1 MLLLITLGCG
11 LGTVDVSIDAPACSD
26 WVFGEDFGDPEV
38 TVEYSE
44 TEINV
49 VREGVFMD
57 CNARFD
63 PAITAEGGMV
73 SVEEAWEGEE
83 GDCCFSPEVVLTTE
97 RGGPLLIQ
105 WFDAA
110 GSEVY
115 SQEIDT
121 RE

>member
-1 MLLLITLGCG
+1 MLLLLTFGCG
-11 LGTVDVSIDAPACSD
+11 LGTVEVAIDAPACSD

-44 TEINV
+44 TQISV

-63 PAITAEGGMV
+63 PNITAEGGQV
-73 SVEEAWEGEE
+73 VVEEAWDGEA
-83 GDCCFSPEVVLTTE
+83 GDCCFSPEVVLVTE
-97 RGGPLLIQ
+97 RGGTMLIS
-105 WFDAA
+105 WMDGGDEVF
-110 GSEVY
+110 SE
-115 SQEIDT
+115 EIDT